1 MYRFKIDHS
10 EIRGAIKNFE
20 SVKEIDLI
28 KEVNWYINQVY
39 RDLSRRHGTRYSYV
53 TPPATERKNLRVR
66 SRKLLND
73 LRDSRFTKVT
83 RNKVTAGWDIPEGDP
98 KGVYLGIHVNETGSD
113 RPYRLTPQKAKY
125 TYTTKKGEKRILIP
139 LRAGMGPN
147 GQAKPITGRNAGKFK
162 TMPFSVASSRL
173 DWSGEDTKK
182 FKARTIVIYKIS
194 GRRKIPMYI
203 IAKQARIPR
212 RLMLGPAMDKHKDAF
227 FQRIET
233 QIDKALARVEKK
245 RNR

>member
-10 EIRGAIKNFE
+10 EISGAIKNFE

-53 TPPATERKNLRVR
+53 TPPGSDRKNLRVR

-73 LRDSRFTKVT
+73 LRDSRFTKVS
-83 RNKVTAGWDIPEGDP
+83 RNKVTAGWDIPKGDP
-98 KGVYLGIHVNETGSD
+98 KGQYLGVHVNETGSD
-113 RPYRLTPQKAKY
+113 SPFRLTPNNAKH

-147 GQAKPITGRNAGKFK
+147 GQPKPITGRNSGKLK
-162 TMPFSVASSRL
+162 TMPFSVAKDRL
-173 DWSGEDTKK
+173 DWSGEDKKK
-182 FKARTIVIYKIS
+182 FRARTIVIYKVS

-203 IAKQARIPR
+203 IVKKARIPR
-212 RLMLGPAMDKHKDAF
+212 RLLLGPTMEKHREAF
-227 FQRIET
+227 FQRVES
-233 QIDKALARVEKK
+233 QIDKALNRVSKK
-245 RNR
+245 RTR